1 MGRIFRFPQ
10 VSLRS
15 LAAVVL
21 VFASF
26 AYGHAILLTAKP
38 AMGESVSGP
47 DIEVSLRFNSRV
59 DAKRSKI
66 TLVGAGSEP
75 RTLKIDDQS
84 PADYLNSQVRG
95 LTSGSYV
102 LQWQVLA
109 VDGHISRGEVPFRV
123 Q

>member
-1 MGRIFRFPQ
+1 M
-10 VSLRS
+10 RS
-15 LAAVVL
+15 LAALVL

-38 AMGESVSGP
+38 AIGESVAGP

-59 DAKRSKI
+59 DAKRSQV
-66 TLVGAGSEP
+66 TLVHEGGDP
-75 RTLKIDDQS
+75 RTLKIDEQS

-102 LQWQVLA
+102 LRWQVLA